1 VVFSTDDATPD
12 DSRELADD
20 ILAINTVFIC
30 RLQGRRAGQYRRL
43 RRQQQQE
50 TRTQEIA
57 SSQEAANDRHGDTV
71 NEGESIPE
79 RETETIDETMDGLC

>member
-20 ILAINTVFIC
+20 ILDIVFIC

-50 TRTQEIA
+50 TQTQEIA